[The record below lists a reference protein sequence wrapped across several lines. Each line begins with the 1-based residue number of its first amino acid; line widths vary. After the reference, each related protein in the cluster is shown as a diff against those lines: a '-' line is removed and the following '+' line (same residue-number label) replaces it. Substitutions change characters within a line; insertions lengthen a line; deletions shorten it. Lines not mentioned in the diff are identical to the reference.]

1 MRHLPDLQC
10 PSGGTAGHRTTPVW
24 AALRAASALLAAV
37 ALGAALAGCA
47 GGGPKKSKVEQAGN
61 IKDTTMSRQQLEDLS
76 NAFADRYFTLML
88 AASEVVMRDNPDIR
102 QRRIMNGLR
111 LLGVSSMY
119 DISTSSDSLT
129 QLLDQLGVVTLQ
141 NYYWVD
147 SGRAHAIWGDRAEP
161 LVVNLRKAREDI
173 WEIAAKVF
181 TQDQLDEIDLLI
193 ANWWHTKGGTEF
205 VAYVRFSDVA
215 TRKGRAIVEDV
226 RGGGGLLE
234 PLDRATEQFEEAN
247 FAAQRAFFWAK
258 RVPLFANWQALAL
271 VYEFMVMPEVQG
283 ALSDARRIADMI
295 EGFPEGIDAKGT
307 MARQLISDVRG
318 TLTDAGL
325 LLDKVGPIMQTVQGI
340 TVESGTALGHVNQ
353 ALDRVAAMQAQSGN
367 APAGE
372 PSRPVDI
379 AEYGALLEQ
388 VRLSLVEANS
398 LLASADRLTDE
409 DRLAGKLKPVE
420 DLIQM
425 RIHEV
430 QRATTEVI
438 NGVVWRLGAVLAVLI
453 VAIAILMRRRA
464 APRT

>member
-1 MRHLPDLQC
+1 MPRSTEPLRRSPGIPACAPLLA
-10 PSGGTAGHRTTPVW
+10 PAVRAA
-24 AALRAASALLAAV
+24 AALIAAAT
-37 ALGAALAGCA
+37 LGAALAGCA
-47 GGGPKKSKVEQAGN
+47 GGGPKMSKVEKAGN
-61 IKDTTMSRQQLEDLS
+61 IKDTTMSRQQLEDMS
-76 NAFADRYFTLML
+76 NAYADRYFTLML
-88 AASEVVMRDNPDIR
+88 AASERVMRDNPDIN
-102 QRRIMNGLR
+102 QRRLMNGLR

-147 SGRAHAIWGDRAEP
+147 SGRAQMVWGDRA
-161 LVVNLRKAREDI
+161 VFIVQNLRKAREDI
-173 WEIAAKVF
+173 WDIASKVF
-181 TQDQLDEIDLLI
+181 TQEQIDDIDLLI
-193 ANWWHTKGGTEF
+193 TNWWYANGGAEF
-205 VAYVRFSDVA
+205 VSYVRFSDIA
-215 TRKGRAIVEDV
+215 TRKGQGIIEEV

-234 PLDRATEQFEEAN
+234 PLDRATDQFEDAN

-271 VYEFMVMPEVQG
+271 VYEFMVMPEVQT
-283 ALSDARRIADMI
+283 ALSDANRLVRTI
-295 EGFPEGIDAKGT
+295 EQFPEGLEAKGD

-318 TLTDAGL
+318 TMSDAGT

-372 PSRPVDI
+372 PARPVDI

-388 VRLSLVEANS
+388 VRQNLVEANS
-398 LLASADRLTDE
+398 LLGNANTLTDQQQ
-409 DRLAGKLKPVE
+409 LAGRLKPIE

-430 QRATTEVI
+430 QKATTEVI
-438 NGVVWRLGAVLAVLI
+438 NGVFIRLGILLAVLV
-453 VAIAILMRRRA
+453 VALAIFMRRRTA
-464 APRT
+464 TRS